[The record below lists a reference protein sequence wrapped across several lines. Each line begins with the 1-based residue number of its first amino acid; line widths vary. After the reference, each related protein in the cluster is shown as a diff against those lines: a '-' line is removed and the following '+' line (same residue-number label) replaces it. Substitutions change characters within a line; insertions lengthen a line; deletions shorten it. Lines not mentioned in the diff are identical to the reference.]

1 MGAGMPVCLPLFR
14 SFTPSSVSNLRVQRL
29 SSFLGSLQISSELPG
44 GGQRLMTVLV
54 SRMHLGGAAAW
65 AYIRGQV

>member
-1 MGAGMPVCLPLFR
+1 MPAPISIVY
-14 SFTPSSVSNLRVQRL
+14 PSSVSNLRVQRL

-54 SRMHLGGAAAW
+54 SRMDLGGAAAW
-65 AYIRGQV
+65 AGIRG

>member
-1 MGAGMPVCLPLFR
+1 MGAGMPVRLPPFPT
-14 SFTPSSVSNLRVQRL
+14 FTPSSVSILRVQHL

-54 SRMHLGGAAAW
+54 SRMDLGGAAAW
-65 AYIRGQV
+65 AGIRGRV